1 MLINVHHINN
11 YDQIHIDP
19 KSKSLVVLDIDETI
33 FKFENIDYKWWEDN
47 YKKYANLGYDTNKS
61 TEIICKEW
69 IEYIEYRRPIM
80 LDQIKFNELLDT
92 IKNTDSKLIFLT
104 ARTEDMK
111 NLTIKQLSESGI
123 HFNGIISEQAKTS
136 STKVFENL
144 HDHSF
149 ILAETDIY
157 FSKNKGLM
165 LKNLLEQTY
174 TEFKNIIFVDDLE
187 RNISDVENNMLNI
200 HINYKIDLYQLKH
213 INL

>member
-33 FKFENIDYKWWEDN
+33 FKFEDIDYKWWEDN
-47 YKKYANLGYDTNKS
+47 YKKYADFGYDTNKS

-69 IEYIEYRRPIM
+69 IEYIESRRPIM

-123 HFNGIISEQAKTS
+123 HFNEITSEQAKTS
-136 STKVFENL
+136 STVNL
-144 HDHSF
+144 QDNSF

-187 RNISDVENNMLNI
+187 RNISDVKKNMLDI
-200 HINYKIDLYQLKH
+200 HSKYKIDLYQLKH